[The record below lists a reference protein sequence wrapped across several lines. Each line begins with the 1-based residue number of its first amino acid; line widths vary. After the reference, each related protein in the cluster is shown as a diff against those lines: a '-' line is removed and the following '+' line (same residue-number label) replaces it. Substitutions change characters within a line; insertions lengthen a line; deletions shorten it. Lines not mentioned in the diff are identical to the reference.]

1 MNGSVPD
8 VVADGDCDVERKV
21 AGGCTASISAR
32 GCTSEQGTPQLVAL
46 ETVNLKYK
54 TYSSQ
59 GYYDLKSCARN
70 IALTRSKLKTYA
82 ISNYYMYTTN
92 MWSTRDKW

>member
-54 TYSSQ
+54 T
-59 GYYDLKSCARN
+59 
-70 IALTRSKLKTYA
+70 
-82 ISNYYMYTTN
+82 
-92 MWSTRDKW
+92 